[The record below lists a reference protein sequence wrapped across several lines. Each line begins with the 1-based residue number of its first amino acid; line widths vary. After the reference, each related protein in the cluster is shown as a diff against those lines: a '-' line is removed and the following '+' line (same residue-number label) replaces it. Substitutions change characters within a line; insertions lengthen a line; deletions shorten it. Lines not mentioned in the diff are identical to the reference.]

1 MARMTSHR
9 RIRRHAATEAAPQ
22 RNEDRTRKLLAT
34 LADQSLVA
42 AVPVAVVAI
51 IAGIVSYGHIETLA
65 LSVHQPIGDARL
77 LPFAVDFL
85 IVAGS
90 VIVLAGYWLGWL
102 GVVVGVAGT
111 LFANVESGLPYGRLA
126 ATVAAWP
133 AIAFT
138 VASFMLERWL
148 KRQSGVPS
156 EVTPDVTGE
165 VTHEIR
171 PDVTTEVFLDVTPE
185 ATDVSA
191 TWDAFRSE
199 PVVTHEDIPPVT
211 TPVATEEP
219 AVVIA
224 EPDPVVTGDITP
236 EITPQLP
243 ARRRRVVPAKA
254 TDDELVAIIL
264 DATDDPGSLTNYKV
278 NKAIKAACG
287 DKGVGETRA
296 SRLVDLA
303 QRRHR
308 SRSVVAIGDRR

>member
-9 RIRRHAATEAAPQ
+9 RNWRHAATEAVPQ

-156 EVTPDVTGE
+156 EVTPEVTGE
-165 VTHEIR
+165 VTHEIT
-171 PDVTTEVFLDVTPE
+171 PDITTEVFRDVTPE

-191 TWDAFRSE
+191 SWDAFRSE
-199 PVVTHEDIPPVT
+199 PVVSHEDTP
-211 TPVATEEP
+211 PVATEEP
-219 AVVIA
+219 AVVVPEVVPEVI
-224 EPDPVVTGDITP
+224 PVVTEDIPP
-236 EITPQLP
+236 EITPPLP

-254 TDDELVAIIL
+254 SDDELVAIVL
-264 DATDDPGSLTNYKV
+264 DATDDPASLTNYTV
-278 NKAIKAACG
+278 NKAIKAVCG
-287 DKGVGETRA
+287 DKGVGESRA
-296 SRLVDLA
+296 ARLVDLA